1 MTMETTPR
9 FLNGVFRFEG
19 RGLAAPALL
28 HPSLAYTVPGDKR
41 AQLIYLRAG
50 NSSDGLVS
58 LSLMRD
64 GKPMRLFPVG
74 ATAALH
80 VPLAVVEDISPE
92 ARIEVFVAAPQ
103 GTAGQ
108 VVLDIGLMEV

>member
-1 MTMETTPR
+1 METTAR
-9 FLNGVFRFEG
+9 FLNGVYPFEG
-19 RGLAAPALL
+19 KGLDAPYPLADALT
-28 HPSLAYTVPGDKR
+28 YDVPTDKR

-58 LSLMRD
+58 LTLMRD

-74 ATAALH
+74 AKQALH

-92 ARIEVFVAAPQ
+92 AKIEVFLAAPQ
-103 GTAGQ
+103 GAAGQ
-108 VVLDIGLMEV
+108 VVLDIGIMEV

>member
-1 MTMETTPR
+1 MMDTTPR
-9 FLNGVFRFEG
+9 FLNGVFPFEG
-19 RGLAAPALL
+19 KGLDAPYPLADA
-28 HPSLAYTVPGDKR
+28 LAYTVPADKR

-58 LSLMRD
+58 LTLMRD

-74 ATAALH
+74 ARAALH

-92 ARIEVFVAAPQ
+92 AKIEVFLAAPQ
-103 GTAGQ
+103 GASGQ

>member
-1 MTMETTPR
+1 METTAR
-9 FLNGVFRFEG
+9 FLNGDYPFEG
-19 RGLAAPALL
+19 KGLDAPYPLADA
-28 HPSLAYTVPGDKR
+28 LAYTVPADKR

-58 LSLMRD
+58 LTPMRD

-74 ATAALH
+74 AKAALH

-92 ARIEVFVAAPQ
+92 ARLEVFVAAPQ
-103 GTAGQ
+103 GARGQ
-108 VVLDIGLMEV
+108 VVLDMGLMEV

>member
-1 MTMETTPR
+1 MIDATAR
-9 FLNGVFRFEG
+9 FLNGVFPFEG
-19 RGLAAPALL
+19 KGLDAPCPLADALT
-28 HPSLAYTVPGDKR
+28 YTVPADKR

-74 ATAALH
+74 AKQALH

-92 ARIEVFVAAPQ
+92 AKLEVFLAAPQ
-103 GTAGQ
+103 GARGQ

>member
-1 MTMETTPR
+1 METTAR
-9 FLNGVFRFEG
+9 FLNGVFPFEG
-19 RGLAAPALL
+19 KGLDTPYPLADALT
-28 HPSLAYTVPGDKR
+28 YTVPADKR

-58 LSLMRD
+58 LTLMRD

-74 ATAALH
+74 AKQALH

-103 GTAGQ
+103 GAAGQ